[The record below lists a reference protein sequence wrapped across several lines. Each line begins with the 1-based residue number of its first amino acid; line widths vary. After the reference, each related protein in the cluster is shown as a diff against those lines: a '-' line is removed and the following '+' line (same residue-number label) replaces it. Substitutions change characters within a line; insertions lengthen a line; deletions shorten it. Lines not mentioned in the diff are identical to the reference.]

1 VLLSERRIKMI
12 EPPAMSFH
20 RITIV
25 LVMKDYQVKLQELL
39 DSFFCFEI

>member
-1 VLLSERRIKMI
+1 MI
-12 EPPAMSFH
+12 EPPVMSFH

-39 DSFFCFEI
+39 DSFFLFFFFEI